1 MVLFLIFLLFALAI
15 GGAVEEA
22 MEKKKNPPAAGRRT
36 EGGAQGRMNHN
47 TTYRVH
53 ENGEDVK
60 CGYIR

>member
-60 CGYIR
+60 CGCIR

>member
-15 GGAVEEA
+15 GGAITDKL
-22 MEKKKNPPAAGRRT
+22 EKKKNPPAAGRRT
-36 EGGAQGRMNHN
+36 EGGAQRRIKNH

-60 CGYIR
+60 CGCIR

>member
-15 GGAVEEA
+15 GGAIEEA
-22 MEKKKNPPAAGRRT
+22 VWKKKNPPAAGRRT
-36 EGGAQGRMNHN
+36 EGGAQGRKHKY

>member
-1 MVLFLIFLLFALAI
+1 MVLFLIFLLFALSICGAI
-15 GGAVEEA
+15 EEA
-22 MEKKKNPPAAGRRT
+22 VWKKKNPPAAGRRT
-36 EGGAQGRMNHN
+36 EGGAQGRKHKY